1 MSLVKEK
8 CDMFGCDEPYYRALP
23 VAPGTALK
31 LCLIHFVEEGGAVE
45 EEVDQAGP
53 QDPS

>member
-1 MSLVKEK
+1 MTLVKEK
-8 CDMFGCDEPYYRALP
+8 CSMLGCDELSYQALT

-53 QDPS
+53 QEPS